1 MPTSRGCTLALHRRI
16 VRAAEIKGGVGTVR
30 LACGH
35 VEAQMCPAAD
45 ALLTMLRLLE
55 SVKAGGLVPSRVED
69 EDVREY
75 SVDNLAVVLPA
86 DPKWE

>member
-1 MPTSRGCTLALHRRI
+1 MTTSCGCTLVLHRRI
-16 VRAAEIKGGVGTVR
+16 VRAAETKSGVGTVR

-45 ALLTMLRLLE
+45 ALQTMLRLLE
-55 SVKAGGLVPSRVED
+55 GVKVGVLLPSRVED
-69 EDVREY
+69 EEVREY